1 MIHRFFRTAAAALVA
16 AVVLPATPVL
26 AEWKRA
32 ESQNFVV
39 YFQSNETE
47 LRRYVRNLEFYDY
60 FLRRQLGFSD
70 GAQPRRKLPIYLVR
84 NLSGLRQVRDS
95 GPYVRGT
102 YFPAGEDIFATA
114 IQTREQDFLLH
125 EYFHHFSFQF
135 GAGAAYPPWLI
146 EGVAE
151 YYMTAELGD
160 DTVVIGGANEDRV
173 STLFNIEWL
182 PLEDLITKRYN
193 ELPDVRKASYYPV
206 AWLMT
211 HWFFS
216 TPERRAQL
224 NQYLTAI
231 QSGEP
236 PAAAM
241 ERATGMTLGQLRAR
255 LADYR
260 TLNRMTYTVPFEDPQ
275 ITITTLPRSAD
286 DLLLLGQRLKVGV
299 TAEQRAPLAAQI
311 RRLAARHP
319 DDPFAMLQLGHAEL
333 HFGNAEAGEAA
344 LTRLLEIQPDNVE
357 ALQYM
362 AARYVQLAEER
373 PDEQIALLRRAREYL
388 TRAYAV
394 DENAYRTLELLAQSR
409 QAAPNYPSENDLVT
423 WDRAFVLAPQLAAIR
438 LGYSSALMRAGEFD
452 EAVLKLTPLANAPH
466 GGPAAEAAQTLLER
480 ARQNLPPL
488 SDAELEA
495 AAEGSEAPPEPGPGE
510 GEGEGS
516 APPPQPAT

>member
-1 MIHRFFRTAAAALVA
+1 MIQRVIRLAAAAFA
-16 AVVLPATPVL
+16 AVILTASPAL
-26 AEWKRA
+26 ADWKRA

-39 YFQSNETE
+39 YSQSNETE

-70 GAQPRRKLPIYLVR
+70 GAQARRKLPIYLVR
-84 NLSGLRQVRDS
+84 NLSGLRQVRES

-135 GAGAAYPPWLI
+135 GAGSAYPPWLI
-146 EGVAE
+146 EGIAE

-160 DTVVIGGANEDRV
+160 DTVVIGGANEGRV
-173 STLFNIEWL
+173 GTLFNIEWL
-182 PLEDLITKRYN
+182 PLEDLISRRYTQ
-193 ELPDVRKASYYPV
+193 LPEIRQASYYPV
-206 AWLMT
+206 AWLLT

-224 NQYLTAI
+224 GQYLTAI
-231 QSGEP
+231 NSGEP
-236 PAAAM
+236 PVAAM

-260 TLNRMTYTVPFEDPQ
+260 TLNKITYTVPFEDPA
-275 ITITTLPRSAD
+275 ITITILPRSAD
-286 DLLLLGQRLKVGV
+286 DLLLIGQKLKVGV
-299 TAEQRAPLAAQI
+299 REEADRAPLAEQV
-311 RRLAARHP
+311 RRLTARHP
-319 DDPFAMLQLGHAEL
+319 DDPFALLQLGHAEL
-333 HFGNAEAGEAA
+333 HFGNAEAGEAV

-357 ALQYM
+357 GLQYM
-362 AARYVQLAEER
+362 AARYMQLAEDR

-394 DENAYRTLELLAQSR
+394 DENSYRTLELLAQSR

-423 WDRAFVLAPQLAAIR
+423 WDRAFVLAPQLPGIR

-452 EAVLKLTPLANAPH
+452 EAVVKLTPLANAPH
-466 GGPAAEAAQTLLER
+466 GGPAAEAAQKLLER

-488 SDAELEA
+488 SDEELEA
-495 AAEGSEAPPEPGPGE
+495 AAEGSETPPEPGPGE
-510 GEGEGS
+510 
-516 APPPQPAT
+516 APPPGQPAEPEA